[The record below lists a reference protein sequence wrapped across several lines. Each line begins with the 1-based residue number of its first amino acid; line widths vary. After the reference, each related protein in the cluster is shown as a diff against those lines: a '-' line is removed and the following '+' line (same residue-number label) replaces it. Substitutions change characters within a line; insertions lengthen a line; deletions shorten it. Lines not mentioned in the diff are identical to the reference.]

1 MDLPTLRARVR
12 KDLRDETP
20 SDQHWSD
27 GELDRHIAR
36 AVDEASLAAP
46 RELTATLTSAGT
58 RNLSI
63 STITGLIAVEAVEYP
78 IDQDPASFTLFSLWG
93 TTLTVLGPSV
103 PPASSAVRVYYGAR
117 HTLDATSS
125 TLPVDLEDTVATGA
139 VAYAALAWAAHAA
152 NRINV
157 GGPDVWRS
165 YHTLGQEHLARFAKD
180 LARRSRR
187 GAVRTH
193 RLYRPARTGPL
204 GPSQTT
210 DPGP

>member
-20 SDQHWSD
+20 SDQRWSD

-36 AVDEASLAAP
+36 AVDEASLATP

-93 TTLTVLGPSV
+93 TTLTVLGPS
-103 PPASSAVRVYYGAR
+103 
-117 HTLDATSS
+117 TATNT
-125 TLPVDLEDTVATGA
+125 TLPLDTRAIIAQGTT
-139 VAYAALAWAAHAA
+139 AWALKAAA
-152 NRINV
+152 NAVDVIHT
-157 GGPDVWRS
+157 GGPKAA
-165 YHTLGQEHLARFAKD
+165 QQLAQRAASEYNAFE
-180 LARRSRR
+180 RMMRNRR
-187 GAVRTH
+187 GGQAIRSH
-193 RLYRPARTGPL
+193 RLYTPAQTGPL
-204 GPSQTT
+204 GQSQ